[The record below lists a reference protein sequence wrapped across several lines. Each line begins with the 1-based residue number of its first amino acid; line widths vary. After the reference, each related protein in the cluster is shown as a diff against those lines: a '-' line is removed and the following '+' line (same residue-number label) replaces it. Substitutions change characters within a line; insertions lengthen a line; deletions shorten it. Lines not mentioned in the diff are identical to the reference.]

1 MLVSCGTHITQQY
14 ESFAFI
20 IYLGVR
26 NQKSLIKVWLSWS
39 GNLSQA
45 QRQTISMG
53 IPYEST
59 MKFYDFIIKDFYN
72 YNFWCMQLH
81 LRYQIEDQAPKAKA
95 CLVQA
100 SVGIAWLK
108 TTKHQKK
115 ITKNAL
121 SSCSSR
127 IKQIFSTLE
136 KEFSLPKS

>member
-1 MLVSCGTHITQQY
+1 MI
-14 ESFAFI
+14 
-20 IYLGVR
+20 
-26 NQKSLIKVWLSWS
+26 
-39 GNLSQA
+39 
-45 QRQTISMG
+45 
-53 IPYEST
+53 
-59 MKFYDFIIKDFYN
+59 YDFIIKDFCD
-72 YNFWCMQLH
+72 YNFWYMQLH

-121 SSCSSR
+121 SSISSR

-136 KEFSLPKS
+136 KEFTLPKS